1 MSQPKAPSPWRII
14 DPVRPQIRRAMA
26 IATAAAVL
34 STAALLVMAQILK
47 DLLTGRADWWLAAL
61 LLVLTLAAFAVRAY
75 AFRVSH
81 LAAFHLETLLRSQL
95 AERLAQVSLGFLH
108 DRGAAALTKVMQ
120 DDVRG
125 LHVFVADSTP
135 LYARAYAAPLIAF
148 VVLLVVDWRLALV
161 AAAVLT
167 VGMVI
172 FGLVMRGASESTAA
186 YNAAREQVNVAVVE
200 FVQAMP
206 VVRTFDGGETSFGR
220 YQRALDNYLA
230 MLIGWYRSVGG
241 SARSGMLIL
250 NPMPT
255 LVVLL
260 WAGFYWWQADA
271 LPFATWLAVLLIGTG
286 MAEALL
292 PYISLYH
299 LIEQGKISAE
309 RIIEVLDAP
318 VLPVLAPPQTP
329 KDASV
334 SFHQVNFRYSG
345 RAENA
350 LTDISFTA
358 PAGSLTALVGSS
370 GAGKTTVARLIP
382 RFWDADSGE
391 IRIGGAD
398 IRHLTPE
405 ALMAQV
411 AFVFQDNFL
420 FSGTIADNIR
430 LGTPDASDAEVE
442 AAARAAQCH
451 DFIMTLPDG
460 YQTAVGE
467 RGATLSGGE
476 RQRITIA
483 RAILQN
489 RPVLILD
496 EATAFADAE
505 NEALL
510 MRALAALMQDK
521 TVLMIAHRLA
531 TIRHAAQILVFDH
544 GQLVEQGDHA
554 SLIAQNG
561 RYARLWQAG
570 EAAQHWRI
578 GSTEQKAGDAVL

>member
-1 MSQPKAPSPWRII
+1 MSNPSPWRII
-14 DPVRPQIRRAMA
+14 DPVRPQIRRAMMISTAA
-26 IATAAAVL
+26 IAFG
-34 STAALLVMAQILK
+34 TAALLLMAHMLK
-47 DLLTGRADWWLAAL
+47 DLLAGRANGFAAAL
-61 LLVLTLAAFAVRAY
+61 LVALTLAAFALRGY

-81 LAAFHLETLLRSQL
+81 LAAFRLETLLRSQL

-161 AAAVLT
+161 AAAVLA

-172 FGLVMRGASESTAA
+172 FGLVMRNAGESTAA

-220 YQRALDNYLA
+220 YQRALDNYLQ
-230 MLIGWYRSVGG
+230 MLLGWY
-241 SARSGMLIL
+241 
-250 NPMPT
+250 
-255 LVVLL
+255 
-260 WAGFYWWQADA
+260 QADA

-334 SFHQVNFRYSG
+334 SFHHVHFRYPG

-398 IRHLTPE
+398 IRHLAPE

-430 LGTPDASDAEVE
+430 LGTPDASDGEVE

-489 RPVLILD
+489 RPILILD

-521 TVLMIAHRLA
+521 TVLMIAHCLA

-544 GQLVEQGDHA
+544 GELVEQGDHA

-561 RYARLWQAG
+561 HYARLW
-570 EAAQHWRI
+570 
-578 GSTEQKAGDAVL
+578 

>member
-1 MSQPKAPSPWRII
+1 MSKPQTPSPWRII
-14 DPVRPQIRRAMA
+14 QPVRAQIRRAMLFS
-26 IATAAAVL
+26 AAAIVL
-34 STAALLVMAQILK
+34 GIAALLLMAHMLQ
-47 DLLTGRADWWLAAL
+47 DLLGGRADWFSAALLAAL
-61 LLVLTLAAFAVRAY
+61 ALAAFFLRGY

-81 LAAFHLETLLRSQL
+81 LTAFRLENILRGKL
-95 AERLAQVSLGFLH
+95 ADRLARVSIGYLH

-125 LHVFVADSTP
+125 LHAFVADSTP
-135 LYARAYAAPLIAF
+135 LYARAYAAPLISFA
-148 VVLLVVDWRLALV
+148 VLLFVDWRLAMV
-161 AAAVLT
+161 AAAVLAA
-167 VGMVI
+167 GMVV
-172 FGLVMRGASESTAA
+172 FSLTMRNAGESTAA
-186 YNAAREQVNVAVVE
+186 YNAAREQVNTAVVE

-220 YQRALDNYLA
+220 YQHALDNYLA

-241 SARSGMLIL
+241 SARTGMLML
-250 NPMPT
+250 NPAPT
-255 LVVLL
+255 LIALL
-260 WAGFYWWQADA
+260 WAGFYWFCADA
-271 LPFATWLAVLLIGTG
+271 LPFGTWLAVLLLGTG
-286 MAEALL
+286 MAEALT

-329 KDASV
+329 QDAGVCFEHV
-334 SFHQVNFRYSG
+334 SFRYPG
-345 RAENA
+345 RSENA

-358 PAGSLTALVGSS
+358 PAGSLTALVGGS
-370 GAGKTTVARLIP
+370 G
-382 RFWDADSGE
+382 S

-398 IRHLTPE
+398 IRHLAPE
-405 ALMAQV
+405 TLMTQV

-420 FSGTIADNIR
+420 FSGSIADNIR
-430 LGTPDASDAEVE
+430 FGTPNASDAEVE

-451 DFIMTLPDG
+451 DFIAALPQG
-460 YQTAVGE
+460 YQTPVGE

-489 RPVLILD
+489 RPILILD

-505 NEALL
+505 NEVLL
-510 MRALAALMQDK
+510 MRALAALMQNK

-531 TIRHAAQILVFDH
+531 TIRHADQILVFDR
-544 GQLVEQGDHA
+544 GCLVEQGDHA
-554 SLIAQNG
+554 ALIAQNG
-561 RYARLWQAG
+561 RYARQWQAG
-570 EAAQHWRI
+570 QTARHWRI
-578 GSTEQKAGDAVL
+578 GG

>member
-1 MSQPKAPSPWRII
+1 MSNPSPWCII
-14 DPVRPQIRRAMA
+14 DPVRPQIRRAMMFSTAA
-26 IATAAAVL
+26 IAFG
-34 STAALLVMAQILK
+34 TAALLLMAYILK
-47 DLLTGRADWWLAAL
+47 DLLAGRANGFAAAL
-61 LLVLTLAAFAVRAY
+61 LVALTLVAFALRGY

-81 LAAFHLETLLRSQL
+81 LAAFRLETLLRN
-95 AERLAQVSLGFLH
+95 RLADHLARVPLGFLH
-108 DRGAAALTKVMQ
+108 DRGAAALTKVVQ

-135 LYARAYAAPLIAF
+135 LYARAYAAPLLTFA
-148 VVLLVVDWRLALV
+148 VLLFVDWKLALV
-161 AAAVLT
+161 AAGVLA

-172 FGLVMRGASESTAA
+172 FGLVMRGAGESTAA
-186 YNAAREQVNVAVVE
+186 YNAAREQVNIAVVE

-334 SFHQVNFRYSG
+334 SFHQVNFRYPG
-345 RAENA
+345 REKNA

-398 IRHLTPE
+398 IRHLAPE

-489 RPVLILD
+489 RPILILD

-505 NEALL
+505 NEYKIKKTFDVLL
-510 MRALAALMQDK
+510 KDK
-521 TVLMIAHRLA
+521 TVIMIAHRLSSVVNA
-531 TIRHAAQILVFDH
+531 DKICVINEGKIAEEGTHAELLERR
-544 GQLVEQGDHA
+544 GL
-554 SLIAQNG
+554 
-561 RYARLWQAG
+561 YAAMWNNF
-570 EAAQHWRI
+570 
-578 GSTEQKAGDAVL
+578 QKGIEWKV

>member
-1 MSQPKAPSPWRII
+1 MRRHLGEHLRRIPLQILYRQRSGELNALLAGTI
-14 DPVRPQIRRAMA
+14 DETYNHTLIVSNMLIAAVFTPL
-26 IATAAAVL
+26 ATA
-34 STAALLVMAQILK
+34 
-47 DLLTGRADWWLAAL
+47 LLT
-61 LLVLTLAAFAVRAY
+61 
-75 AFRVSH
+75 
-81 LAAFHLETLLRSQL
+81 
-95 AERLAQVSLGFLH
+95 
-108 DRGAAALTKVMQ
+108 
-120 DDVRG
+120 
-125 LHVFVADSTP
+125 
-135 LYARAYAAPLIAF
+135 LIW
-148 VVLLVVDWRLALV
+148 DWRLGLILLISIARALLKN
-161 AAAVLT
+161 APIIILD
-167 VGMVI
+167 
-172 FGLVMRGASESTAA
+172 EPTAA
-186 YNAAREQVNVAVVE
+186 YNAAREQVNIAVVE

-230 MLIGWYRSVGG
+230 MLIGWYRSVGN

-318 VLPVLAPPQTP
+318 VLPVLEPPQTP

-334 SFHQVNFRYSG
+334 SFHHVHFRYPG
-345 RAENA
+345 RTENA

-382 RFWDADSGE
+382 RFWDVDSGE

-398 IRHLTPE
+398 IRHLAPE

-442 AAARAAQCH
+442 TADRAAQCH
-451 DFIMTLPDG
+451 DFIMTLPEG

-489 RPVLILD
+489 RPILILD
-496 EATAFADAE
+496 ETTAFADAE

>member
-1 MSQPKAPSPWRII
+1 M
-14 DPVRPQIRRAMA
+14 
-26 IATAAAVL
+26 TFAVL
-34 STAALLVMAQILK
+34 LFI
-47 DLLTGRADWWLAAL
+47 DW
-61 LLVLTLAAFAVRAY
+61 
-75 AFRVSH
+75 
-81 LAAFHLETLLRSQL
+81 
-95 AERLAQVSLGFLH
+95 
-108 DRGAAALTKVMQ
+108 K
-120 DDVRG
+120 
-125 LHVFVADSTP
+125 
-135 LYARAYAAPLIAF
+135 
-148 VVLLVVDWRLALV
+148 LALV
-161 AAAVLT
+161 AAGVLAF
-167 VGMVI
+167 GMVI
-172 FGLVMRGASESTAA
+172 FGLVMRGAGEATAA
-186 YNAAREQVNVAVVE
+186 YNAAREQVNIAVVE

-220 YQRALDNYLA
+220 YQRALDDYLQ
-230 MLIGWYRSVGG
+230 MLLGWYRSVGNT
-241 SARSGMLIL
+241 SRSGMMLL
-250 NPMPT
+250 SPMPT
-255 LVVLL
+255 LAALL

-271 LPFATWLAVLLIGTG
+271 LPFPTWLAVLLLGTG

-299 LIEQGKISAE
+299 LIEQGKISAA
-309 RIIEVLDAP
+309 RIIEVLEVP

-334 SFHQVNFRYSG
+334 SFHQVNFRYPG
-345 RAENA
+345 REENA

-382 RFWDADSGE
+382 RFWDVDSGS
-391 IRIGGAD
+391 IRIGAAD
-398 IRHLTPE
+398 IRHLAPE

-430 LGTPDASDAEVE
+430 LGTPDASDADVE

-451 DFIMTLPDG
+451 DFITALPDG
-460 YQTAVGE
+460 YHTAVGE

-483 RAILQN
+483 RTILQN
-489 RPVLILD
+489 RPILILD

-531 TIRHAAQILVFDH
+531 TIRHATQILVFDH
-544 GQLVEQGDHA
+544 GHLAEQGDHA
-554 SLIAQNG
+554 ALIVQNG
-561 RYARLWQAG
+561 RYARLWQASQT
-570 EAAQHWRI
+570 AQNWQI
-578 GSTEQKAGDAVL
+578 GASH

>member
-1 MSQPKAPSPWRII
+1 MPKTPSPWRII

-47 DLLTGRADWWLAAL
+47 DLLAGRADWWLAAL
-61 LLVLTLAAFAVRAY
+61 LLVLTLAAFALRGY

-81 LAAFHLETLLRSQL
+81 LAAFRLETLLRSQL

-161 AAAVLT
+161 AAGVLA

-172 FGLVMRGASESTAA
+172 FGLVMRNAGESTAA

-260 WAGFYWWQADA
+260 WAGFYWWQTDA

-309 RIIEVLDAP
+309 RIVEVLDAP
-318 VLPVLAPPQTP
+318 VLPVLEPPQTP

-382 RFWDADSGE
+382 RFWDVDSGS

-398 IRHLTPE
+398 IRHLIPE

-430 LGTPDASDAEVE
+430 LGTPDASDGEVE

-489 RPVLILD
+489 RPILILD

-510 MRALAALMQDK
+510 MRALVALMQDK

-544 GQLVEQGDHA
+544 GRLVEQGDHA
-554 SLIAQNG
+554 ALIAQNG
-561 RYARLWQAG
+561 RYAKLWQASQT
-570 EAAQHWRI
+570 AQNWQI
-578 GSTEQKAGDAVL
+578 GANIHTP

>member
-1 MSQPKAPSPWRII
+1 MSTPSPWRII

-47 DLLTGRADWWLAAL
+47 DLLAGRADWWLATL
-61 LLVLTLAAFAVRAY
+61 LLVLTFAAFALRAY

-81 LAAFHLETLLRSQL
+81 LAAFRLETLLRSQL

-161 AAAVLT
+161 AAAVLG

-172 FGLVMRGASESTAA
+172 FGLVMRGAGEATAA
-186 YNAAREQVNVAVVE
+186 YNAAREQVNIAVVE

-230 MLIGWYRSVGG
+230 MLIGWYRSVGN

-292 PYISLYH
+292 PYLSLYH

-318 VLPVLAPPQTP
+318 VLPLLAPPQTP

-334 SFHQVNFRYSG
+334 SFHHVHFRYPG
-345 RAENA
+345 RAENV

-358 PAGSLTALVGSS
+358 PAGSLTALVGRS

-382 RFWDADSGE
+382 RFWDVDSGQ

-398 IRHLTPE
+398 IRHLTAD
-405 ALMAQV
+405 ALMTQV

-451 DFIMTLPDG
+451 DFIMTLPEG
-460 YQTAVGE
+460 YQTTVGE

-489 RPVLILD
+489 RPILILD

-544 GQLVEQGDHA
+544 GRLVEQGDHA
-554 SLIAQNG
+554 ALIAQNG
-561 RYARLWQAG
+561 RYAKLWQASQT
-570 EAAQHWRI
+570 AQNWQI
-578 GSTEQKAGDAVL
+578 GANIHTP